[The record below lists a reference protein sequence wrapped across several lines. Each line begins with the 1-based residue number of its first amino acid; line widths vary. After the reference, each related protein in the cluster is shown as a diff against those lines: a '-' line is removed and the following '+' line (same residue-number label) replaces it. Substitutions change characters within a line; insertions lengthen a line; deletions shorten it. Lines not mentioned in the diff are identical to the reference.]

1 MGPLAI
7 VLFFVGLLSIILI
20 HEAGH
25 YAVARKLGFKVEE
38 YFVGFGPKLWS
49 FRRGEIEYGVKALP
63 LGGYVKIA
71 GMNPFET
78 VPEEDL
84 PRAYG
89 SKPLWQRALVI
100 FAGPGSHFIVGAIL
114 FSLVVFLYGDPSS
127 TVPVVGAIEQ
137 TIDGNPSP
145 ASIAG
150 LRPGDVIVAAG
161 TAQGPTLDQL
171 RHLTTDWATS
181 HPGQSLNYSV
191 KRDETVLQLSM
202 TPVISQINGQR
213 RGLIGFIPG
222 FQKRGFF
229 GSIMGGLHQVWTAI
243 VESVGQIGHIF
254 GPQGIGR
261 VFKLLFTN
269 TPRSINDA
277 TSVVGVGQQVGAVG
291 AAGDWFTFLSILAFV
306 TVFIGL
312 INLVPLPPFDG
323 GHLAVIAIEKVRGKA
338 IDIRKL
344 IPISA
349 VVMGF
354 FILFVMAT
362 TFLDIVKPLPTT
374 R

>member
-25 YAVARKLGFKVEE
+25 YVVARTLGFKVEE

-71 GMNPFET
+71 GMNPFVT
-78 VPEEDL
+78 VADEDL

-89 SKPLWQRALVI
+89 SKPRWQRALVI

-114 FSLVVFLYGDPSS
+114 FTLVVFLYGDPTSS
-127 TVPVVGAIEQ
+127 VPVVGSIEQ
-137 TIDGNPSP
+137 TIDGARSP

-150 LRPGDVIVAAG
+150 LQPGDVIVAAG
-161 TAQGPTLDQL
+161 TSQQPTLDQL
-171 RHLTTDWATS
+171 RHLTTDWATN
-181 HPGQSLNYSV
+181 HPGQPLTYSI
-191 KRDETVLQLSM
+191 KRDEQVLSFSM
-202 TPVISQINGQR
+202 TPVLSRIDGQT

-222 FQKRGFF
+222 MQKRGFF
-229 GSIMGGLHQVWTAI
+229 GSISGGFRLVWNAI

-269 TPRSINDA
+269 APRSSTDA

-323 GHLAVIAIEKVRGKA
+323 GHLAVIAIEKLRGRA

>member
-1 MGPLAI
+1 
-7 VLFFVGLLSIILI
+7 
-20 HEAGH
+20 
-25 YAVARKLGFKVEE
+25 VEE

-78 VPEEDL
+78 VPDEDL

-100 FAGPGSHFIVGAIL
+100 FAGPGSHFIIGAIL
-114 FSLVVFLYGDPSS
+114 FSVVVFLYGDPSS

-137 TIDGNPSP
+137 TIDGNRSP

-150 LRPGDVIVAAG
+150 LLPGDVIVAAG
-161 TAQGPTLDQL
+161 TSQGPTLDQL
-171 RHLTTDWATS
+171 RHLTTDWATQ
-181 HPGQSLNYSV
+181 HPGQPLNYSV

-202 TPVISQINGQR
+202 TPVMSQINGQT

-222 FQKRGFF
+222 MQKRGFF
-229 GSIMGGLHQVWTAI
+229 GSIAGGVHQVWTAI
-243 VESVGQIGHIF
+243 VESIGQIGHIF
-254 GPQGIGR
+254 GPHGIGR

-269 TPRSINDA
+269 APRSINDA